1 MFLTLNGQFYGSNDD
16 QLMLQDQ
23 FTMKNSYESGS

>member
-1 MFLTLNGQFYGSNDD
+1 MFLTSNGQFHRSNDD
-16 QLMLQDQ
+16 QLILQDQ